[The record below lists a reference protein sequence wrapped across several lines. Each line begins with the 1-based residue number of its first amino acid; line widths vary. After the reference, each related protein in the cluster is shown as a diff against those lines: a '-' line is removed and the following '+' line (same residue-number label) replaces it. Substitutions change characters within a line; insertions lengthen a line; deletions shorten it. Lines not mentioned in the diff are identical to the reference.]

1 MNYVRSKYC
10 HGTKIRN
17 ENTTR
22 LQDNY
27 LPLRQ
32 QEVKSK
38 MSNHSVRSWI
48 REYQIHHV
56 INPVITKI
64 SLRFSYNRLGN
75 PDLFIVLP

>member
-27 LPLRQ
+27 FPLRQ

-56 INPVITKI
+56 INPLSLKSGYVSLTIDLVIQI
-64 SLRFSYNRLGN
+64 CL
-75 PDLFIVLP
+75 

>member
-17 ENTTR
+17 DNTTR

-27 LPLRQ
+27 LPLKQ

-38 MSNHSVRSWI
+38 TSNHSVRSWI

-56 INPVITKI
+56 INPVITQI
-64 SLRFSYNRLGN
+64 RLRVSYHRLGN
-75 PDLFIVLP
+75 PVMLIVLP